1 VPVTGDELSAAVD
14 SVLAGEEIEIGQLP
28 SIGCSIKWKDR
39 P

>member
-1 VPVTGDELSAAVD
+1 VTGDELGAAVD